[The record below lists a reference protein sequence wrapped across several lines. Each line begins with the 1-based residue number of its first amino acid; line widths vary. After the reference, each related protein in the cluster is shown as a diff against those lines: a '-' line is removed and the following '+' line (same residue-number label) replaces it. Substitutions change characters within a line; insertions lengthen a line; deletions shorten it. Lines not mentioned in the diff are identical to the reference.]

1 MQHTQPPQ
9 EQSRVLPIAVLLVNA
24 LIWGLSWWPLKALQE
39 EGWHPLWCTT
49 LVFLLGTVAI
59 AVAKPGAVAGVC
71 RSPLLLVLGLAAGL
85 TNGAFNWG
93 VAVGDVVRVI
103 LLFYLMP
110 IWAAIMARVL
120 LKEKITT
127 LVVVRIVLALT
138 GAAIVLSPEGGG
150 IPLPSNT
157 GDWLGLFGGMAFA
170 LTNVMLRRAAHC
182 ERDSRALAMF
192 AGSALVPGVFAAL
205 IATKGIDASTSF
217 GPQVWGLVMALG
229 SAMLVA
235 NYALQFAA
243 ARLPVNTT
251 SVVLLTE
258 VVFAVVSSVLLIGA
272 VITPSMMAGGLLIV
286 VSSVLSALPNK
297 NSAKSAG

>member
-1 MQHTQPPQ
+1 MQHTEAPQ

-49 LVFLLGTVAI
+49 LVFLMGTVVI

-71 RSPLLLVLGLAAGL
+71 RSPLLLILGLAAGF
-85 TNGAFNWG
+85 TNGAFNWA

-127 LVVVRIVLALT
+127 LVVLRVVLALT
-138 GAAIVLSPEGGG
+138 GAAIVLSPAGGG

-157 GDWLGLFGGMAFA
+157 GD
-170 LTNVMLRRAAHC
+170 
-182 ERDSRALAMF
+182 
-192 AGSALVPGVFAAL
+192 
-205 IATKGIDASTSF
+205 
-217 GPQVWGLVMALG
+217 
-229 SAMLVA
+229 
-235 NYALQFAA
+235 
-243 ARLPVNTT
+243 
-251 SVVLLTE
+251 
-258 VVFAVVSSVLLIGA
+258 
-272 VITPSMMAGGLLIV
+272 
-286 VSSVLSALPNK
+286 
-297 NSAKSAG
+297 